1 MKFSNSKQNIS
12 RNKYILPWTGWKYLV
27 ENSISEFALEIQYQW
42 KLCKHE
48 RNVFPWEKKKKRKKK
63 KKEKKKSPKLIFE
76 LQGTPPLSDKAY
88 ALRVHDSRKHVIFTH
103 AQRLFLQRVNSE
115 VI

>member
-48 RNVFPWEKKKKRKKK
+48 RNVFPWEKKKKKKK
-63 KKEKKKSPKLIFE
+63 KKKRKDHRNWSLNFREHL
-76 LQGTPPLSDKAY
+76 
-88 ALRVHDSRKHVIFTH
+88 HSRIKRTRYVCTT
-103 AQRLFLQRVNSE
+103 RENM
-115 VI
+115 